1 MCNLYSETR
10 AREAVL
16 RLFQVSDN
24 RAAAW
29 EPVTAIFPGYEAPV
43 IRKAEDNERE
53 AVLMRWGFILRRPN
67 YAPKRVT
74 NIRAEKALSGFW
86 RNSIE
91 KRRCLVP
98 ASSYCEP
105 HGSIKPA
112 QWNWLTLKHQE
123 EKRPLFA
130 FPGAWMRYRGPVK
143 KDGPD
148 VDQEV
153 YAFLTTEP
161 NSLIVDNL
169 DHDRMPVL
177 LTKEEEFETW
187 LSGTTEEALGLV
199 RSFAAE
205 DMRIV
210 QSGPEKKD
218 MLAA

>member
-1 MCNLYSETR
+1 VCNLYSETR

-16 RLFQVSDN
+16 RLFRVSDN

-29 EPVTAIFPGYEAPV
+29 EPLTAIFPGYEAPV

-74 NIRAEKALSGFW
+74 NIRAEKALTGFW

-112 QWNWLTLKHQE
+112 QWNWLTVKHQE

-148 VDQEV
+148 VEQEV

-161 NSLIVDNL
+161 NSLIVDSL

-177 LTKEEEFETW
+177 LTKETEFETW
-187 LSGTTEEALGLV
+187 LSGTTEEALKLV
-199 RSFAAE
+199 RSFASE

-210 QSGPEKKD
+210 QSGP
-218 MLAA
+218 LSGQCG

>member
-1 MCNLYSETR
+1 M
-10 AREAVL
+10 L
-16 RLFQVSDN
+16 RLFRVSDN
-24 RAAAW
+24 RGAAW
-29 EPVTAIFPGYEAPV
+29 EPLTAIFPGYQAPV

-53 AVLMRWGFILRRPN
+53 AVLMNWGFILKRPN

-74 NIRAEKALSGFW
+74 NIRSEKALTGFW

-91 KRRCLVP
+91 RRRCLIP

-105 HGSIKPA
+105 HGSKKPA
-112 QWNWLTLKHQE
+112 EWNWLTIRQGE

-143 KDGPD
+143 KDGPE
-148 VDQEV
+148 VEQEV

-161 NSLIVDNL
+161 NRLIVDNI

-177 LTKEEEFETW
+177 LNEEAEFETW
-187 LSGTTEEALGLV
+187 LSGTTEEALKLV
-199 RSFAAE
+199 KSYAAD

-210 QSGPEKKD
+210 QAGKEKKD
-218 MLAA
+218 LLAA